1 MTIHHSGAPERQEK
15 SGRFRKDQSG
25 VGQHAPRQAE
35 LIIGKQW
42 NGRTGK
48 QKVLF
53 QHEYQ
58 RFVEVATPEGIDE

>member
-1 MTIHHSGAPERQEK
+1 VRPKGK
-15 SGRFRKDQSG
+15 RKVAGSVKINRAWARTLRG
-25 VGQHAPRQAE
+25 QAE

-42 NGRTGK
+42 NERTGK